1 MNPQLIYQLDPT
13 LHEKSRLSIA
23 SALKE
28 KDVLS
33 FIELKQ
39 LLGMTDG
46 NLSVHIKTLEKK
58 GYLDTCKSRET
69 GKMRTTCRLSARGE
83 EALETYLENLELILK
98 AVRNSGVKVK
108 SKGSIK
114 KKKLELN

>member
-23 SALKE
+23 SMLKE
-28 KDVLS
+28 RNVLS
-33 FIELKQ
+33 FIELKH
-39 LLGMTDG
+39 LLCMTDG

-69 GKMRTTCRLSARGE
+69 GKMRTTCRLSACGMK
-83 EALETYLENLELILK
+83 ALETYLENLELILK
-98 AVRNSGVKVK
+98 AVRNSGEKAKNTGKVK
-108 SKGSIK
+108 K
-114 KKKLELN
+114 KELEMN